1 MTTNPPMMQHVKQ
14 SDAPPSPPSYG
25 AVIAG
30 LIFLAMA
37 VLLTYTLWPLPGQL
51 RLGAWNYALGAAL
64 VLFAIWLARRWVPTP
79 WVEQDT
85 SFRPRSSARPRA

>member
-1 MTTNPPMMQHVKQ
+1 MTTEQPMMQHVKQ

-30 LIFLAMA
+30 LIFAAMA

-51 RLGAWNYALGAAL
+51 RIGAWNYALAAAL

-85 SFRPRSSARPRA
+85 SFRPRSSARPRG